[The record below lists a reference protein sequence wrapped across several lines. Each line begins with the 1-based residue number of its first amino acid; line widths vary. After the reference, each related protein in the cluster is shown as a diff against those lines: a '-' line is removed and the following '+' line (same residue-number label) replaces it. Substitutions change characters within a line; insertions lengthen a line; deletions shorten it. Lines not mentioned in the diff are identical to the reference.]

1 MGAPLPRVRSSPAVH
16 KPFLPL
22 RKMKHWR
29 IAVCALAMTGI
40 QICYAAQINLGT
52 AQLLLLGISERAV
65 SLAWLAG
72 PLSGLI
78 VQPIVGHI
86 SDGCTHWLGRRRPF
100 LIAGT
105 IFTTAA
111 LILFSHA
118 TQVSTFLSGR
128 PSPSFAL
135 SLAVCSFFLLDF
147 SIQAIQAP
155 LRALITDVVPQPQR
169 ALANSYVG
177 VFTGLGNLLGGILA
191 GMELSKVFPFF
202 QRDVQALF
210 CISAFLLIVTV
221 AACIIVTHEEPL
233 HPVSVPTVR
242 RGASRLVA
250 EEDGISAASPLLS
263 TQRLAH
269 AHESFEP
276 GWRGAIQALKQIPRP
291 FWQVFLVQLCTW
303 CGFFT
308 LFVYVN
314 TWVGRNVYL
323 GDGSAEEGSPLRTVF
338 EKGVRLGGKGNAL
351 TAVITLAYS
360 LALPYL
366 LRTCGVVP
374 IYAFSQVVE
383 AGCLMLSIFIRGT
396 PGQKEPSASLRM
408 ATLLDIGMFGV
419 VWATTMSV
427 PWTLIG
433 NALESDHR
441 YARRLGLFTTL
452 FNASQSFPQLVVA
465 FGAPFVLSMAGD
477 DPAGV
482 MFVGGVFGMLG
493 AILVGILKVDV
504 YATPAALDEE
514 SFLEEDEEE
523 EIERERG
530 YALRIS
536 QSFSTDGFWT

>member
-1 MGAPLPRVRSSPAVH
+1 MH

-22 RKMKHWR
+22 RRMKHWR
-29 IAVCALAMTGI
+29 IAVCALAMAGI
-40 QICYAAQINLGT
+40 QVCYAAQINLGT

-111 LILFSHA
+111 LLLFSHA

-169 ALANSYVG
+169 ALANSYIG
-177 VFTGLGNLLGGILA
+177 VFTGLGNLLGGVLA
-191 GMELSKVFPFF
+191 AMELSKVFPFF

-210 CISAFLLIVTV
+210 CISALLLIVTV
-221 AACIIVTHEEPL
+221 AACVVTTHEEPL
-233 HPVSVPTVR
+233 QPAHASGRVSVSR
-242 RGASRLVA
+242 HGASRRVA
-250 EEDGISAASPLLS
+250 EGDGISVATPLLS
-263 TQRLAH
+263 TPRLAH

-276 GWRGAIQALKQIPRP
+276 GWRGAIQALQQIPRP

-323 GDGSAEEGSPLRTVF
+323 GDGTAVEGSALRTVF
-338 EKGVRLGGKGNAL
+338 EEGVRLGGKGNAL

-366 LRTCGVVP
+366 LRKCGVVP

-383 AGCLMLSIFIRGT
+383 AACLMLAIFIRGT
-396 PGQKEPSASLRM
+396 PGQKAPSGLLRM

-433 NALESDHR
+433 DALESDHR
-441 YARRLGLFTTL
+441 YARQLGLFTTL

-465 FGAPFVLSMAGD
+465 FGAPFVLSIAGD

-482 MFVGGVFGMLG
+482 MFVGGVFGLLG
-493 AILVGILKVDV
+493 AILVGVLKLDV
-504 YATPAALDEE
+504 SATPAVLDEE
-514 SFLEEDEEE
+514 SILEEDEEE

-536 QSFSTDGFWT
+536 QSFTTDGFWT